1 MWVIRCNGELMGRF
15 RDLDVGVREMKCMI
29 DMRGKV
35 SDKWSLG
42 EE

>member
-15 RDLDVGVREMKCMI
+15 QDLDVGVREMKRMI
-29 DMRGKV
+29 EMRGKV
-35 SDKWSLG
+35 GDKWSLG

>member
-15 RDLDVGVREMKCMI
+15 RDLDVGVREMKRMI

>member
-1 MWVIRCNGELMGRF
+1 MWVIRCNGEWMGRF
-15 RDLDVGVREMKCMI
+15 RDLDVGVREMKRMI
-29 DMRGKV
+29 DMVGKV